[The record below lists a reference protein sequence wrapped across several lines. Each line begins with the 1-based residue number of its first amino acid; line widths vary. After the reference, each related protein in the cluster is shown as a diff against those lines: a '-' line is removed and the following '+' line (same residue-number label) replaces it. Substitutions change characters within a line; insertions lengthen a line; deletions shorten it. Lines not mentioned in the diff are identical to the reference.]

1 MTFGRPSVAAVAAF
15 EGWRALRHRNY
26 RLFFGGQFVSLIG
39 TWMQQLAQGWLVL
52 QLTNDPLALGVVAA
66 AQFLPVLVLGL
77 FGGLLADALPK
88 RRTLIATQIVAMV
101 LAFTLFGLSIS
112 GVVEVWHV
120 VALALLLGCANAVD
134 MPTRQAFAVEMVGRE
149 DIGNAIALNSA
160 VFNMARIVGPA
171 IGGLTIGA
179 FGIPAAFLL
188 NGISFLAVIGAYLVM
203 RDRELQLPPS
213 LPRPGSAGAVVENL
227 VEGLGYVRRTGVV
240 LMAIVMIAVVSTFAM
255 NFTVLMPPLARDV
268 LGLDATGFGFLMS
281 AMGLGSL
288 TAALG
293 IAFAG
298 RTGPRVIVAG
308 AFALGLFEVILG
320 LSRSFPLS
328 MVAIFLAGF
337 GAIAMS
343 ATANTVIQ
351 LSVPDHLRGRVISV
365 YTTVFAGSTPIG
377 GLVMGAIASA
387 FGTAVA
393 IGAGGVVSI
402 AAAVGA
408 TLWLRTGLDGGVQVQ
423 DREAG
428 SKARRAPAVA
438 LTQGRPR

>member
-1 MTFGRPSVAAVAAF
+1 
-15 EGWRALRHRNY
+15 
-26 RLFFGGQFVSLIG
+26 
-39 TWMQQLAQGWLVL
+39 
-52 QLTNDPLALGVVAA
+52 
-66 AQFLPVLVLGL
+66 
-77 FGGLLADALPK
+77 
-88 RRTLIATQIVAMV
+88 
-101 LAFTLFGLSIS
+101 
-112 GVVEVWHV
+112 
-120 VALALLLGCANAVD
+120 
-134 MPTRQAFAVEMVGRE
+134 
-149 DIGNAIALNSA
+149 
-160 VFNMARIVGPA
+160 
-171 IGGLTIGA
+171 
-179 FGIPAAFLL
+179 
-188 NGISFLAVIGAYLVM
+188 M
-203 RDRELQLPPS
+203 RDEELQLPPS
-213 LPRPGSAGAVVENL
+213 LPRPGSAGEVVENL

-268 LGLDATGFGFLMS
+268 LGLDAAGFGFLMS

-328 MVAIFLAGF
+328 LVAIFLAGF

-377 GLVMGAIASA
+377 GLIMGAIASA

-402 AAAVGA
+402 AASVGA
-408 TLWLRTGLDGGVQVQ
+408 AFWLRRGLDTGR
-423 DREAG
+423 DRVG
-428 SKARRAPAVA
+428 RDRVGQTNRLSRARPGE
-438 LTQGRPR
+438 T